1 MRSDS
6 FDHHDVTVTL
16 PASVAVTLFGFL
28 YGCLYRPPTP
38 PLASRKRYRYLTP
51 VGPTPHDHT
60 LADCYPCDRDGR
72 LDPGFATSGNRRSVP
87 ANPVRIDDLGEPVGL
102 LPHALADDL

>member
-1 MRSDS
+1 MRSDP
-6 FDHHDVTVTL
+6 FDCHDVTVTL

-38 PLASRKRYRYLTP
+38 PLASRKRHRYLTP

-60 LADCYPCDRDGR
+60 LADCCPCDRDGR
-72 LDPGFATSGNRRSVP
+72 LDPGFATSGY
-87 ANPVRIDDLGEPVGL
+87 PVRLDDLGEPVGL